1 MDKKGNGMQ
10 ADTAQAENRETMD
23 FLTGMLDNATHC
35 DGEGTDDVERETAPA
50 ERSKEG
56 GKD

>member
-1 MDKKGNGMQ
+1 MDKKENGMQ
-10 ADTAQAENRETMD
+10 TGTAQAENRETMD

-35 DGEGTDDVERETAPA
+35 DEEGTDDVERETAPA
-50 ERSKEG
+50 ARSKED

>member
-1 MDKKGNGMQ
+1 MDKKENGMQ

-35 DGEGTDDVERETAPA
+35 DGEGTDDVENGTAPA
-50 ERSKEG
+50 EQSKEG